1 MKNKSVKTQITLL
14 LTLLMATLA
23 ILLLAFMLFI
33 SNSVATQTAKKQL
46 TDTVRSNLAYVE
58 VHEKKPAIAAEFSYY
73 HNGITTLIYSQN
85 EALIAGQVPVS
96 FQAEVPFES
105 GSIRTVNSGET
116 DYLVLDLFLA
126 ENWNHG
132 IWLRGLAEAPNNKA
146 LTFNLLVIALIALPL
161 FMLLAALGSHHITR
175 RAFRPLEHITA
186 TAEAINEAKD
196 LSGRIALPVGED
208 EFSRLAADFD
218 QMFERLERSFEA
230 EKQFTADASHELRT
244 PISIIKGACEYAEKY
259 DETPE
264 DHAETISMIHR
275 QADKMAKL
283 VSQLLNMTRMEQGI
297 DSAKMER
304 MDFGKFVDDFCREQ
318 HWDSSR
324 FIVKASGHIPVTIN
338 PELLGRLITNLV
350 ENAWKYGSD
359 EKPVQIT
366 VMADHEEALLM
377 VQDHGIGISP
387 VDQEKIWQ
395 RFYQVDVSR
404 SNQEGSGL
412 GLSMVKQIAKLHGG
426 YMTLDSSLG
435 KGSTFTLHLP
445 LLKKINFL
453 K

>member
-14 LTLLMATLA
+14 LTMLMATLA

-132 IWLRGLAEAPNNKA
+132 IWLRGLAEAPNNDA
-146 LTFNLLVIALIALPL
+146 LTFNLLMIALIALPL
-161 FMLLAALGSHHITR
+161 FMLLAAFGSHHITR

-324 FIVKASGHIPVTIN
+324 FIVKASDHIPVTIN

-350 ENAWKYGSD
+350 ENAWRYGSD